1 MKEYSGLYPVL
12 FRSIY
17 ARCCILVC
25 LLGSC
30 FLPSLSHSARIHS
43 ICLGSFETAAQADL
57 FLHENNMDK
66 GSLFVYHCDD
76 PIYSYVLLY
85 GYYDTTAEA
94 WSLTV
99 RTVQLADLFGTE
111 AGCYAGCANLL

>member
-94 WSLTV
+94 WAMLQTSFDSAKGL
-99 RTVQLADLFGTE
+99 
-111 AGCYAGCANLL
+111 YS